1 MLASNANVSRVS
13 AVIACLVAMLV
24 VGPRAASG
32 QELDCTV
39 GINISQLSGQEY
51 THLTNLKTKI
61 EEYLNDRTWT
71 EDRFLEHE
79 RINCSLSVV
88 FQPTNSL
95 SDFSAKLIVNTR
107 RPIYNTTQ
115 STPIMK
121 ISDQNWEFSYTEG
134 QPLTRTASQHD
145 DNLTSVLDFYAFMM
159 LGYDYD
165 TFSELGGTPYFEEAR
180 DIAERAQRATS
191 GGGWSTS
198 GGGQRSRAELITQ
211 LLDSRFEPLR
221 RAYFNYHFGG
231 LDHFVSD
238 LETAR
243 VTVLEVLRNL
253 QELSQNTPRSYA
265 LNQFMT
271 AKQSELMA
279 VFQDSE
285 QSSAAYDVLTQLDPS
300 SNYEKLVN

>member
-1 MLASNANVSRVS
+1 MDIETV
-13 AVIACLVAMLV
+13 LVTVDGSEESLGAAEHALV
-24 VGPRAASG
+24 
-32 QELDCTV
+32 
-39 GINISQLSGQEY
+39 
-51 THLTNLKTKI
+51 
-61 EEYLNDRTWT
+61 
-71 EDRFLEHE
+71 
-79 RINCSLSVV
+79 
-88 FQPTNSL
+88 L
-95 SDFSAKLIVNTR
+95 SDRYGADVHAL
-107 RPIYNTTQ
+107 Y
-115 STPIMK
+115 
-121 ISDQNWEFSYTEG
+121 
-134 QPLTRTASQHD
+134 
-145 DNLTSVLDFYAFMM
+145 VLDEEVTETLTTDDRDHDAIAAEMEAF
-159 LGYDYD
+159 
-165 TFSELGGTPYFEEAR
+165 FEEAR

-198 GGGQRSRAELITQ
+198 GSGQRSRTELITQ